1 MAATNIVKAITV
13 LHNFVLVNEPHRL
26 IVPEAPVP
34 NEHLLPRRL
43 TLPKSSKAQAKINKM
58 WHASSRKARKLLYD
72 RRGCS
77 LAIQYFVNNK
87 ARVKIIVTFIERI
100 ERETE
105 KGLGE
110 GK

>member
-1 MAATNIVKAITV
+1 
-13 LHNFVLVNEPHRL
+13 
-26 IVPEAPVP
+26 
-34 NEHLLPRRL
+34 
-43 TLPKSSKAQAKINKM
+43 M